1 MPAQDKFV
9 YWFKEIG
16 KKDIALV
23 GGKGANLGEMF
34 NLGIPVPPGFIVS
47 SSAYFYFM
55 EKSGLLSQ
63 IKDHLSETNKDRPET
78 YTSAS
83 EKIKRLII
91 SAPIPKEIST
101 EVLKAYAKFG
111 GVFKNPYVAV
121 RSSAT
126 AEDLPDASFAGQQST
141 FLNIK
146 GEAQL
151 IDSVRKCWASLFE
164 PRAIF
169 YREEKG
175 FGHFKVGLAIPV
187 QEMVQSAVSGVM
199 FTCDPVTGEKNRII
213 VDAIY
218 GLGEYIVQGLVT
230 PDHFVIDK
238 NDFKI
243 VSKIVSKQT
252 IQLIKKKGVTKKF
265 TVPTSY
271 QEKQKIS
278 DREAIKIAKIGK
290 KLHDHYFFPQD
301 CEFALD
307 KKRKIFIVQ
316 TRPVTTLREVDDTKE
331 YKEEKKEIKEAIT
344 EIKGKR
350 EILKGSP
357 ASPGIGWGKVVMVK
371 SKSEIGKVKNGDVL
385 VTSMTTPDFVPAMKK
400 VSAIVT
406 DKGGL
411 TSHAAIVSRE
421 LGVPCVVGTE
431 NATKVLKEKETVTV
445 DGGRGIIYKGGL
457 DIKSKI
463 IEPNLI
469 HHSEEENRLLQTAT
483 KLYVNLADYSLAK
496 EIGEKNVDGVGLLR
510 AEFMMAEIGEHPKK
524 MIKEKR
530 EREFIDKLS
539 ERMATFCEAFNPRP
553 VIYRANDFKTNEY
566 RNLKGGD
573 LYEPKESNP
582 MLGYRGAYRYIV
594 DERVFS
600 MELAAIKRVRNKMGL
615 KNLWLM
621 IPFVRTPEELL
632 QVKKII
638 TANKLFRSSTFKLLM
653 MVEIPSN
660 VILLEE
666 FLKVGIDGVS
676 IGSNDLTMLVMG
688 TDRDNS
694 EVASVFDERN
704 PAVLWA
710 LEKTVRTCKKEGITC
725 SICGQGPSQYPD
737 LVEKLVEYGITSIS
751 VNPDAIERTRE
762 LIYQAESKKVSKKS

>member
-1 MPAQDKFV
+1 
-9 YWFKEIG
+9 
-16 KKDIALV
+16 
-23 GGKGANLGEMF
+23 
-34 NLGIPVPPGFIVS
+34 
-47 SSAYFYFM
+47 
-55 EKSGLLSQ
+55 
-63 IKDHLSETNKDRPET
+63 
-78 YTSAS
+78 
-83 EKIKRLII
+83 
-91 SAPIPKEIST
+91 
-101 EVLKAYAKFG
+101 
-111 GVFKNPYVAV
+111 
-121 RSSAT
+121 
-126 AEDLPDASFAGQQST
+126 
-141 FLNIK
+141 
-146 GEAQL
+146 
-151 IDSVRKCWASLFE
+151 
-164 PRAIF
+164 
-169 YREEKG
+169 
-175 FGHFKVGLAIPV
+175 
-187 QEMVQSAVSGVM
+187 MVQSVASGVM

-218 GLGEYIVQGLVT
+218 GLGELIVQGEVT

-238 NDFKI
+238 KDFKI
-243 VSKIVSKQT
+243 TQKIISNQKV
-252 IQLIKKKGVTKKF
+252 QLIKKNGVTKKF
-265 TVPTSY
+265 TVPASK

-278 DREAIKIAKIGK
+278 DKEAVKIAKLGA
-290 KLHDHYFFPQD
+290 KLHEHYYFPQD
-301 CEFALD
+301 CEFAVD
-307 KKRKIFIVQ
+307 RKRKIFIVQ
-316 TRPVTTLREVDDTKE
+316 TRPVTTLEKAEDKKE
-331 YKEEKKEIKEAIT
+331 LKEEKKEIKEAIS
-344 EIKGKR
+344 EIKEKK

-357 ASPGIGWGKVVMVK
+357 ASPGIGWGSVVKVK
-371 SKSEIGKVKNGDVL
+371 SKSEIGKVKQGNVL

-431 NATKVLKEKETVTV
+431 NATQVLKDKEVITV
-445 DGGRGIIYKGGL
+445 DGTKGAIYKGGL

-463 IEPNLI
+463 IEPHLV
-469 HHSEEENRLLQTAT
+469 HHSDEESRLLQTAT

-496 EIGEKNVDGVGLLR
+496 EVGEKNVDGVGLLR

-530 EREFIDKLS
+530 EKEFIEKLS
-539 ERMATFCEAFNPRP
+539 ERMAAFCQAFNPRP
-553 VIYRANDFKTNEY
+553 VIYRATDFKTNEY
-566 RNLKGGD
+566 RSLKGGD

-594 DERVFS
+594 DEKVFA
-600 MELAAIKRVRNKMGL
+600 MELSAIKRVRNKLGL

-632 QVKKII
+632 EVKKII
-638 TANKLFRSSTFKLLM
+638 TSNKLFRSSSFKLLM

-676 IGSNDLTMLVMG
+676 IGSNDLTMLIMG

-694 EVASVFDERN
+694 EVATVFDERN

-710 LEKTVRTCKKEGITC
+710 LEKTVKTCKKEGVTC

-762 LIYQAESKKVSKKS
+762 LIYRAESKRVTGKD